1 MDLCLCGVGRICS
14 LLICSHRGLDERP
27 LWVDGAGSVRRTS
40 RMYPHGLD
48 GDVLGGVFVVAGV
61 GSRTRLTSRK
71 ALYEVDGVENRVG
84 LLVAVVQQQQMLVVV
99 VDQWAG
105 QLDTAVVGHRLHA
118 CPYGDAYG
126 LRGDCHDTRGSLAGC
141 LHRATISAFRF
152 RSSQSGKWNVAAAP

>member
-40 RMYPHGLD
+40 RMYPHGLA

-84 LLVAVVQQQQMLVVV
+84 L
-99 VDQWAG
+99 
-105 QLDTAVVGHRLHA
+105 
-118 CPYGDAYG
+118 
-126 LRGDCHDTRGSLAGC
+126 
-141 LHRATISAFRF
+141 FRHE
-152 RSSQSGKWNVAAAP
+152 QS